1 MKEKQSMKIIKTIAL
16 VTALSLLG
24 DSMLYIVL
32 PLYWEQAGLDALW
45 QVGVLLSINRFVR
58 LPAAPIV
65 GWLYHRISLRT
76 GLFIA
81 TLLGGLS
88 TLGYGLF
95 HGFIAWLILRCLWGI
110 AWSFFRIGGLTSIS
124 FYSDENEVGKAM
136 GTYNGLF
143 RLGSLFGMLLGGI
156 FVPVIGL
163 KLTAMIFGIL
173 SLLSFPLILYAFER
187 KKAKPAD
194 KKVSTKVKIFSL
206 REIRNKQKIVLIYA
220 SGFFITFLIQ
230 GVLTSTLSS
239 VIDYHYG
246 EIVKVFHFILS
257 AALLSGILQ
266 SCRWVWEPFLA
277 RRIGIWSD
285 GKIGRIPLFVFFLA
299 ATGMLYGMVL
309 YDSSVILWIIITL
322 LVMVGTTAITTLI
335 DSIAIEYLKSSA
347 VTFITLYTVIQDVGA
362 AAGPF
367 IGYMVIELEAGFLYL
382 YLGGAGIF
390 IILAFCWLLL
400 YLKDNKSKLG
410 KLTLKGNIITLCK

>member
-1 MKEKQSMKIIKTIAL
+1 
-16 VTALSLLG
+16 
-24 DSMLYIVL
+24 
-32 PLYWEQAGLDALW
+32 
-45 QVGVLLSINRFVR
+45 
-58 LPAAPIV
+58 
-65 GWLYHRISLRT
+65 
-76 GLFIA
+76 
-81 TLLGGLS
+81 
-88 TLGYGLF
+88 
-95 HGFIAWLILRCLWGI
+95 
-110 AWSFFRIGGLTSIS
+110 
-124 FYSDENEVGKAM
+124 
-136 GTYNGLF
+136 
-143 RLGSLFGMLLGGI
+143 
-156 FVPVIGL
+156 
-163 KLTAMIFGIL
+163 
-173 SLLSFPLILYAFER
+173 
-187 KKAKPAD
+187 
-194 KKVSTKVKIFSL
+194 
-206 REIRNKQKIVLIYA
+206 VLIYA

-257 AALLSGILQ
+257 AALLSGIIQ